1 MKLCRGLWYFEDVC
15 CPWTAERR
23 QSIPF
28 DGALLTSG
36 YNYLLWPWTICGNLD
51 TTGSWWRKT
60 EFIRDE
66 IAVTEVSSPSL
77 PPTPKRRPG
86 DPFWSIKT
94 LILCLVPFFFLYV
107 CIWSY
112 LRAVR
117 RRHSSEIDLSNR
129 SRDLPELKTMICK
142 QTLTYCHVPVDQRNE
157 ITSRSYSNKT
167 KRSKLNSFK
176 RHRTRKSRW
185 RTFWF
190 CVWFVSHDDCM
201 LMAGVFSLSGVSIYK
216 VIIFSN

>member
-1 MKLCRGLWYFEDVC
+1 MEI
-15 CPWTAERR
+15 WTLL
-23 QSIPF
+23 IP
-28 DGALLTSG
+28 DGEKQ
-36 YNYLLWPWTICGNLD
+36 NL
-51 TTGSWWRKT
+51 
-60 EFIRDE
+60 
-66 IAVTEVSSPSL
+66 IATRYIYIYWQFYCNFTPPSPR
-77 PPTPKRRPG
+77 PKK
-86 DPFWSIKT
+86 DLNV
-94 LILCLVPFFFLYV
+94 LILTDQNINSLSSSLFFLYI
-107 CIWSY
+107 CIRSY
-112 LRAVR
+112 FRAVR
-117 RRHSSEIDLSNR
+117 THPSDFDISNR

-201 LMAGVFSLSGVSIYK
+201 LMDGVFSLSGV
-216 VIIFSN
+216 

>member
-1 MKLCRGLWYFEDVC
+1 M
-15 CPWTAERR
+15 
-23 QSIPF
+23 
-28 DGALLTSG
+28 
-36 YNYLLWPWTICGNLD
+36 
-51 TTGSWWRKT
+51 
-60 EFIRDE
+60 
-66 IAVTEVSSPSL
+66 
-77 PPTPKRRPG
+77 
-86 DPFWSIKT
+86 
-94 LILCLVPFFFLYV
+94 
-107 CIWSY
+107 
-112 LRAVR
+112 R

-216 VIIFSN
+216 VIIFSNKKRLDNWAKLIQLKLSLTVLRKTDGQLCSSLSEKQKDAYYWSGSRETLKVSKRL